1 MRIKAVFFLLCFLC
15 LCLPLTVSA
24 ANKPGVEVEIVAPD
38 KVKDFPGIEM
48 KITAR
53 ITNHSNQKIDDMMAY
68 ITMADLNKHWTVNLE
83 DYGADQ
89 PITIGTLSP
98 NETKEV
104 SLPIRF
110 VYTSRYHLYVTATS
124 TKEPWIYSSSA
135 ILIEIMGNTQINPIV
150 VKVVS
155 IVEPVLLLGVFIL
168 LTIRRRMKTI

>member
-1 MRIKAVFFLLCFLC
+1 MRIKAAIFILCLLCLS
-15 LCLPLTVSA
+15 LPLTVFA
-24 ANKPGVEVEIVAPD
+24 ADKPGVEVVIISPD
-38 KVKDFPGIEM
+38 KVKDYPGIDM
-48 KITAR
+48 KINAK
-53 ITNHSNQKIDDMMAY
+53 ITNHSNQKIEDMMAY

-135 ILIEIMGNTQINPIV
+135 IPIEIMGNTQIDPLIV
-150 VKVVS
+150 KIVSIVVS
-155 IVEPVLLLGVFIL
+155 IQ
-168 LTIRRRMKTI
+168 